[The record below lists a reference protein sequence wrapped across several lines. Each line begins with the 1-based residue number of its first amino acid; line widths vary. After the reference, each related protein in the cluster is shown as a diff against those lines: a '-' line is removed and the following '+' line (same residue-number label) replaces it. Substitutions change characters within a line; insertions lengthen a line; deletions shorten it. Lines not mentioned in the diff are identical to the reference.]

1 MNKKTKYVLFIICIL
16 CYLYT
21 FSKHIFASYIPSD
34 CPFSITFIPVGKG
47 DCIIVQYVDQTMMVD
62 TGYLE
67 TSNEVVDYL
76 KSNNITTIDY
86 LILTHPHKDHIGGAP
101 AILENFEVSTIY
113 KTNVTYNSSYYK
125 DLEKALSQKDYN
137 VLNPTINEQIQFGEA
152 IITFLGPLNEDY
164 LNINNTSIVV
174 KIEYQGKSILLT
186 GDMLI
191 EAEQD
196 LIDSG
201 INLSSDIIKI
211 GHHGNSD
218 SSLANFINAV
228 NPNYAIITC
237 DSTIMMSPDMMV
249 LYRLLTHNVQVLR
262 TDIDGLI
269 TFYINQAGEIF
280 VKTKPLLDLPTYI

>member
-1 MNKKTKYVLFIICIL
+1 
-16 CYLYT
+16 
-21 FSKHIFASYIPSD
+21 
-34 CPFSITFIPVGKG
+34 
-47 DCIIVQYVDQTMMVD
+47 
-62 TGYLE
+62 
-67 TSNEVVDYL
+67 
-76 KSNNITTIDY
+76 
-86 LILTHPHKDHIGGAP
+86 
-101 AILENFEVSTIY
+101 
-113 KTNVTYNSSYYK
+113 VTYNSNYYK
-125 DLEKALSQKDYN
+125 DLEKALSQKEYN
-137 VLNPTINEQIQFGEA
+137 VLNPPINEQIQFGEA

-201 INLSSDIIKI
+201 VNLSSDILKI